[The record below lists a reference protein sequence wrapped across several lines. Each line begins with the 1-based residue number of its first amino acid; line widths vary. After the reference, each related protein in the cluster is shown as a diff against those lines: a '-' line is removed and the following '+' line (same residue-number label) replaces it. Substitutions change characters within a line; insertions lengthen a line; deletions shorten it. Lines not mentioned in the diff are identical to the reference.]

1 MGNLYFES
9 VTIMSILR
17 LQSLVTFAGK
27 SNATWE
33 YYDVTMWSNIEIC
46 VGIMCA
52 CLPTLRLLLVRLFPI
67 LGGTTRR
74 FNSSMGPYGAEGRSG
89 LSAARGNTAHIATI
103 DRAVTLPDREGPAGI
118 VLQKTYNVQYS
129 DNDEIS
135 LVGMNDL
142 RKSDERR

>member
-1 MGNLYFES
+1 
-9 VTIMSILR
+9 MSILR

-27 SNATWE
+27 TNATWE
-33 YYDVTMWSNIEIC
+33 FYDVTMWSNIELC

-52 CLPTLRLLLVRLFPI
+52 CLPTLRLLLVRLFPF
-67 LGGTTRR
+67 LAGTTRR

-89 LSAARGNTAHIATI
+89 PSAARGNTAHIVTI
-103 DRAVTLPDREGPAGI
+103 DRAASSPDRKEPTGI

-135 LVGMNDL
+135 LVGMNEL